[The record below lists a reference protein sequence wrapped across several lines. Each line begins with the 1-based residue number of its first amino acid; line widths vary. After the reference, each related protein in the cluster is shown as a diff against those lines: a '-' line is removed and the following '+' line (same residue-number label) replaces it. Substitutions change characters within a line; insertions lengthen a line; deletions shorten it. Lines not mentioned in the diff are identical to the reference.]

1 MSVGGVNPGAK
12 SKSRIRYNWA
22 RIVKGAV
29 ADTLIFTPPL
39 NVDPTDGS
47 ISIETDSSS
56 GLIVR
61 NGNLEAETYEFLAN
75 GTVSGNKVVRL
86 VAGKVAQAD
95 SSTAGAGDQFGF
107 AINGATDGN
116 PVFVRAFGELDS
128 FSGLSVDGEYFLG
141 TSGAITLTPPTT
153 GLLVKLGHAISA
165 TTLFINPGTPV
176 IRS

>member
-29 ADTLIFTPPL
+29 APTLDFTPPL
-39 NVDPTDGS
+39 AVDPSTGA
-47 ISIETDSSS
+47 ISIATSSAT
-56 GLIVR
+56 GLVVR
-61 NGNLEAETYEFLAN
+61 NDVLEAETYEFTAN
-75 GTVSGNKVVRL
+75 GTISGNKAIRIVS
-86 VAGKVAQAD
+86 GKVVYAD
-95 SSTAGAGDQFGF
+95 STTSFAGDVFGF
-107 AINGATDGN
+107 SINGATDGN
-116 PVFVRAFGELDS
+116 PVYVRAFGELDS
-128 FSGLSVDGEYFLG
+128 FSGLTIDGEYFLG
-141 TSGAITLTPPTT
+141 TAGAITLTPPTT